1 MTENWKP
8 GTFVHLDLTVPDAP
22 GMRDF
27 YSAVV
32 GWKPEPL
39 GEDWMMLAPDGT
51 PVTGICHAR
60 GENADLPPQWLA
72 YIAVDDLD
80 ACLAAA
86 VEHGGEVVA
95 GPKGEGEGG
104 YAVIRDPEGAVLA
117 LIRRGTTCAT

>member
-1 MTENWKP
+1 MSENWKA
-8 GTFVHLDLTVPDAP
+8 GAFVHLDLTVPDAP

-86 VEHGGEVVA
+86 REHGGEVVA
-95 GPKGEGEGG
+95 GPKGEGEGS

-117 LIRRGTTCAT
+117 LIARPR

>member
-1 MTENWKP
+1 MSENWKT
-8 GTFVHLDLTVPDAP
+8 GMFVHLDLTVPDAP

-27 YSAVV
+27 YAAVV

-39 GEDWMMLAPDGT
+39 GEDWIMLAPDGT
-51 PVTGICHAR
+51 PATGICHAR

-80 ACLAAA
+80 ASLAAA
-86 VEHGGEVVA
+86 LEHGGEVVA
-95 GPKGEGEGG
+95 GPKGEGEGS

-117 LIRRGTTCAT
+117 LISRGATCAT

>member
-1 MTENWKP
+1 MSENWKT
-8 GTFVHLDLTVPDAP
+8 GMFVHLDLTVPDAP

-27 YSAVV
+27 YAAVI

-39 GEDWMMLAPDGT
+39 QGDWIMLAPDGT

-80 ACLAAA
+80 ASLAAA
-86 VEHGGEVVA
+86 RERGGEVVA
-95 GPKGEGEGG
+95 GPKGEGESS

-117 LIRRGTTCAT
+117 LIGRGATCPA

>member
-1 MTENWKP
+1 MSADWKT

-27 YSAVV
+27 YAAVV

-51 PVTGICHAR
+51 PATGICHAR

-80 ACLAAA
+80 ASLDAAR
-86 VEHGGEVVA
+86 VNGGEVVA
-95 GPKGEGEGG
+95 GPKGEGEGAYG
-104 YAVIRDPEGAVLA
+104 VVRDPAGAVLA
-117 LIRRGTTCAT
+117 LIQRA

>member
-1 MTENWKP
+1 MSENWKT
-8 GTFVHLDLTVPDAP
+8 GMFVHLDLTVPDAP

-27 YSAVV
+27 YAAVV

-51 PVTGICHAR
+51 PATGICHAR

-86 VEHGGEVVA
+86 REHGGEVVA
-95 GPKGEGEGG
+95 GPKGEGEGA

-117 LIRRGTTCAT
+117 LIRRGTTCTT

>member
-1 MTENWKP
+1 MSEDWKA
-8 GTFVHLDLTVPDAP
+8 GRFVHLDLTVPDAP
-22 GMRDF
+22 GMREF

-86 VEHGGEVVA
+86 REHGGEVVA

>member
-1 MTENWKP
+1 MSENWKT
-8 GTFVHLDLTVPDAP
+8 GMFVHLDLTVPDAP

-27 YSAVV
+27 YAAVI

-51 PVTGICHAR
+51 PATGICHAR

-80 ACLAAA
+80 ACLDAAR
-86 VEHGGEVVA
+86 EHGGEVVA
-95 GPKGEGEGG
+95 GPKGEGEGS

-117 LIRRGTTCAT
+117 LIGRGATCTT

>member
-1 MTENWKP
+1 MSENWKA

-27 YSAVV
+27 YAAVV

-51 PVTGICHAR
+51 PATGICHAR

-80 ACLAAA
+80 ASLSAARD
-86 VEHGGEVVA
+86 HGGEVVA
-95 GPKGEGEGG
+95 GPKGEGEGS

-117 LIRRGTTCAT
+117 LIQRR

>member
-1 MTENWKP
+1 MSENWKA
-8 GTFVHLDLTVPDAP
+8 GTFVHLDLTVPDAA

-39 GEDWMMLAPDGT
+39 GGDWLMLAPDGT
-51 PVTGICHAR
+51 PATGICHAR

-80 ACLAAA
+80 ASLAAA
-86 VEHGGEVVA
+86 RAHGGDVVA
-95 GPKGEGEGG
+95 GPKGEGEGS
-104 YAVIRDPEGAVLA
+104 YAVIRDPEGAMLA
-117 LIRRGTTCAT
+117 LVRRGTTCTG